1 MRKRY
6 VAAISV
12 VALGVAALAL
22 SMSVSAQRGSTDV
35 FFAVLTGANEL
46 TEDGDRG
53 AGDRNGRGTFSA
65 TIDGRQFCY
74 GIQVKNIQD
83 PNASHIHRGTAR
95 QTGPIIQPLE
105 APNAGDQ
112 GTSGGCTRLSAS
124 LARSIRRNPRRFYVN
139 VHNPDYPDGAVR
151 GQVTD
156 AR

>member
-6 VAAISV
+6 VALISV
-12 VALGVAALAL
+12 LALGALALAL

-35 FFAVLTGANEL
+35 FFGLLTGANEL
-46 TEDGDRG
+46 DDDGDRG

-95 QTGPIIQPLE
+95 QNGPVVQPLE

-124 LARSIRRNPRRFYVN
+124 LARSIRRRPSRFYVN
-139 VHNPDYPDGAVR
+139 VHNPEFPGGAVR